1 MGTGQKRTQSDYS
14 QAFKQGVVDAV
25 EKGEMTYKQAQRLY
39 GIQGRSTVLVWLRKL
54 GRQDW
59 STLAMALAR
68 HQPAEIGATSMTP
81 EQRIKQLEAELA
93 RAKDESLVYKTML
106 DILAKEHGVHVV
118 KKPLPEQRKSSKK
131 GRA

>member
-14 QAFKQGVVDAV
+14 LAFKQGVVDAV

-106 DILAKEHGVHVV
+106 DVLAKEHGVHVV

>member
-1 MGTGQKRTQSDYS
+1 MGTRQKRTQSDYS
-14 QAFKQGVVDAV
+14 LAFKQGVVDAV

-81 EQRIKQLEAELA
+81 EQRIKQL
-93 RAKDESLVYKTML
+93 
-106 DILAKEHGVHVV
+106 
-118 KKPLPEQRKSSKK
+118 
-131 GRA
+131 

>member
-1 MGTGQKRTQSDYS
+1 MGTGRKRTQGDYTLT
-14 QAFKQGVVDAV
+14 FKQGVVDAV
-25 EKGEMTYKQAQRLY
+25 EKGEMTYKQAQRMY

-68 HQPAEIGATSMTP
+68 HQPAEIGATPMTP

-106 DILAKEHGVHVV
+106 DVLAKEHGVGIV

>member
-1 MGTGQKRTQSDYS
+1 MGTRQKRTQSDYS
-14 QAFKQGVVDAV
+14 LAFKQGVVDAV

-106 DILAKEHGVHVV
+106 DVLAKEHGVHVV